1 MSIESRQESERA
13 APGLVSAA
21 ISRHGSSKM
30 LESYLGDIEF
40 LVREQQW
47 GEAVPLALALPHI
60 CAALADAGLRSS
72 RAQYLQ
78 WCEVW
83 VRPEQSD
90 TCLSVPTPEALY
102 AMARECA
109 GADDLD
115 AHGGVP
121 MHALRQLR
129 LRRLSRAAPP
139 RREISLEEMSDLTDE
154 PGPGREA
161 CVALLE
167 AVRLWYSD
175 SASMDATVQN
185 NLARLAVLR

>member
-1 MSIESRQESERA
+1 
-13 APGLVSAA
+13 
-21 ISRHGSSKM
+21 M
-30 LESYLGDIEF
+30 LETYLGDIEY
-40 LVREQQW
+40 LIREQQW

-60 CAALADAGLRSS
+60 CAALADPGLRSS
-72 RAQYLQ
+72 RPQFLQ
-78 WCEVW
+78 WCEAW
-83 VRPEQSD
+83 IRPAQSD
-90 TCLSVPTPEALY
+90 TCLSVPTPEAIY
-102 AMARECA
+102 AMARACA

-115 AHGGVP
+115 ARGGVP
-121 MHALRQLR
+121 VQALRQLR

-139 RREISLEEMSDLTDE
+139 RRQISIEQVSELADE
-154 PGPGREA
+154 PAREA

>member
-13 APGLVSAA
+13 VSRVISAA

-30 LESYLGDIEF
+30 LETYLGDIEY
-40 LVREQQW
+40 LMRDQQW

-60 CAALADAGLRSS
+60 CAALADPGLRSS
-72 RAQYLQ
+72 RAQFLE
-78 WCEVW
+78 WCEAW
-83 VRPEQSD
+83 VRPAQSD

-102 AMARECA
+102 ALARGCA

-115 AHGGVP
+115 ARGGVP
-121 MHALRQLR
+121 VQALRQLR

-139 RREISLEEMSDLTDE
+139 RRKISPEEMSERADE
-154 PGPGREA
+154 PAPEREA
-161 CVALLE
+161 CAALLE
-167 AVRLWYSD
+167 AVRGWYSD